1 MASNND
7 SPGVATYR
15 DYKADEPKAADS
27 KQEPAR
33 AAVPV
38 KKEN

>member
-7 SPGVATYR
+7 SPGVATFR
-15 DYKADEPKAADS
+15 DYQPSEPKAADS

-33 AAVPV
+33 PAVPV